1 MTDAPPP
8 QPPPD
13 EPQWGAPPPPAAPP
27 PPPPPPPGQ
36 YGAPQYG
43 APQYGAPGANY
54 AGFGSRLV
62 AVILDSLI
70 VSIPVAVVYLG
81 IFFAVFRTSCDTTTD
96 FGGNTTYVNCSG
108 GLLGLAW
115 LLGLLVFVAIAWFYF
130 VQPIANGRQ
139 TIGMKVAGTR
149 IVDAQTGE
157 GSIGVGRSIIR
168 ALVQYLASGAICY
181 LGYLWMLWDP
191 QKRTWHDMAASTIV
205 VKA

>member
-1 MTDAPPP
+1 MSGP
-8 QPPPD
+8 
-13 EPQWGAPPPPAAPP
+13 
-27 PPPPPPPGQ
+27 
-36 YGAPQYG
+36 
-43 APQYGAPGANY
+43 NY

-62 AVILDSLI
+62 AVILDGLI
-70 VSIPVAVVYLG
+70 VSIPVAVVYLVV
-81 IFFAVFRTSCDTTTD
+81 FFALFRTSCDTTTG
-96 FGGNTTYVNCSG
+96 FGGETVYVNCNG
-108 GLLGLAW
+108 GLLALAW
-115 LLGLLVFVAIAWFYF
+115 LLGILISLAVAWFYF

-157 GSIGVGRSIIR
+157 GTIGVGRSVIR
-168 ALVQYLASGAICY
+168 ALVQSFASGAICY